1 MFITPNTTLNP
12 LEKAERC
19 FKCKA
24 DNMQLFNPK
33 FIHQDIVVNNCKTP
47 KPKPTNMTFT
57 HNNIDYGI

>member
-12 LEKAERC
+12 LEKAEKC

-33 FIHQDIVVNNCKTP
+33 FIHQDIVNNNCKM
-47 KPKPTNMTFT
+47 PKPTTSTLQFT
-57 HNNIDYGI
+57 YGNIDYSI